1 MAVITGKDGSV
12 AVGSAGS
19 EVNVSQVTS
28 WSISIEADTLEFT
41 NFDSAG
47 WKENKGSL
55 KSWSGSLEGFADTA
69 QTATLDLGSTVS
81 VVLVEGGS
89 GSKTYTGE
97 AVITSKNVSSST
109 AELVTLSIDITGTGE
124 LVETTTS

>member
-12 AVGSAGS
+12 SVDAT
-19 EVNVSQVTS
+19 NVSLITS
-28 WSISIEADTLEFT
+28 WSITIEADTLEFT
-41 NFDSAG
+41 SFDSAG

-69 QTATLDLGSTVS
+69 QTATVNVGDTVDII
-81 VVLVEGGS
+81 LVEGGA

-97 AVITSKNVSSST
+97 AVVTAKNVDAST
-109 AELVTLSIDITGTGE
+109 AELVTVSFDVTGTGS
-124 LVETTTS
+124 LTETTTA

>member
-41 NFDSAG
+41 NFDSSG

-55 KSWSGSLEGFADTA
+55 KSWSGSLEGIADTA

-97 AVITSKNVSSST
+97 AVITSKNVESST

-124 LVETTTS
+124 LVETTTA

>member
-12 AVGSAGS
+12 SVDAT
-19 EVNVSQVTS
+19 NVTLVTS

-41 NFDSAG
+41 SFDSAG

-69 QTATLDLGSTVS
+69 QAATVNVGDTVDII
-81 VVLVEGGS
+81 LVEGGT

-97 AVITSKNVSSST
+97 AVVTAKNVEAST
-109 AELVTLSIDITGTGE
+109 AELVTTSFDVTGTGTLTE
-124 LVETTTS
+124 STTA